1 MCSSVHFFLLT
12 QIEGLDFGGLPVI
25 IGNFSVL
32 DFKVGD
38 RGDTSGRPIQCET
51 IVISAFGLGID
62 NGGLGFSCKDRSLLV
77 PDEK

>member
-38 RGDTSGRPIQCET
+38 RGDTSGRPIQRET

-62 NGGLGFSCKDRSLLV
+62 NGGLGFSCKKSKVYD
-77 PDEK
+77 